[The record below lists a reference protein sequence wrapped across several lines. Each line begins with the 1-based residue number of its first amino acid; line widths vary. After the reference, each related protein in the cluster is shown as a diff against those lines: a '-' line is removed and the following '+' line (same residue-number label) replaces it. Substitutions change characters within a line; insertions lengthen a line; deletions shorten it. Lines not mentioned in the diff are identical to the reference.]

1 MGEISASSADGRGR
15 LTLSGDF
22 TVQHADQLRT
32 ALHAALLDAQELDLD
47 ISGVESVDVT
57 FFQLLE
63 SLFKTA
69 GTVGKA
75 VAVSG
80 DISQSVLKIAAELGL
95 SHGNARVADVLAR

>member
-1 MGEISASSADGRGR
+1 MGEISASSEAGRGR

-32 ALHAALLDAQELDLD
+32 ALHAALIDAQELDLD
-47 ISGVESVDVT
+47 ISSVESVDIT

-69 GTVGKA
+69 GNVGKA
-75 VAVSG
+75 VAVTG
-80 DISQSVLKIAAELGL
+80 DISQCVLKTAVELGL
-95 SHGNARVADVLAR
+95 SRGNARVADILAR